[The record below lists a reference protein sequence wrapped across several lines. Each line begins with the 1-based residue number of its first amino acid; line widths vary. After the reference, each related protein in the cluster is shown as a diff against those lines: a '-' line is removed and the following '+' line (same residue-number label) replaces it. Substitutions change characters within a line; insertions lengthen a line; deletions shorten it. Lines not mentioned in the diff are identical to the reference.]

1 MQRILVERY
10 SLEIEQIGKN
20 LNCLDKQTANL
31 TAGDLNIVKKRDGK
45 IQFNA
50 NLDPQELI
58 IKTDKKE
65 SNKNKS
71 IDDPEEI
78 KERNLKKTCFNK
90 KNKSLLGII

>member
-1 MQRILVERY
+1 
-10 SLEIEQIGKN
+10 
-20 LNCLDKQTANL
+20 
-31 TAGDLNIVKKRDGK
+31 
-45 IQFNA
+45 
-50 NLDPQELI
+50 LDPQELI